1 MKICLPM
8 FYLHGHGVRLS
19 KMWKLLLPI
28 HLPTWLYSK
37 LKPQT
42 EHNGEGTYV
51 DWHQIKYLPAL
62 LQGETAKF
70 HTALKWLA
78 LIVDILSDFPK

>member
-51 DWHQIKYLPAL
+51 D
-62 LQGETAKF
+62 
-70 HTALKWLA
+70 
-78 LIVDILSDFPK
+78 